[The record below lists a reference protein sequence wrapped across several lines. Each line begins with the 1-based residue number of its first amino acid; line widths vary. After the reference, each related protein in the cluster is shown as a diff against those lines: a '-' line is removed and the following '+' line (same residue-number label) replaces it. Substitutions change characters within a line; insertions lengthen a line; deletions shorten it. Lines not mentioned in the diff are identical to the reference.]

1 MDDER
6 LLPLDEAKR
15 MAAVVRYDVLDTP
28 PDGAFDRITA
38 LASRLLR
45 VPISIVSIVDTDRI
59 WFKSRH
65 GIDVEQIDRD
75 PGLCAS
81 AILQEGPWLVNDAA
95 ADPRTLANPL
105 VSGDLGLRFYAGVP
119 LTTQD
124 GDRLGTLCVID
135 QRPRELT
142 DDETAT
148 LEDLAALVMHELELR
163 LAART
168 AVALESRLRTSAEE
182 VATTLQESLLPPR
195 LPVVLGLDIAAR
207 YHPASVDQVGG
218 DFYDVIGSDFLD
230 NVDECAVVLGEAAG
244 TGPRAAA
251 LAGRVRWTVHTLTMR
266 AWTPANALGE
276 LNNVLVR
283 DQLNPESYC
292 SLALA
297 HVTGDGDLTLALG
310 GHASP
315 LVLRT
320 DGTVETIGEN
330 APAVGWLPDVDYID
344 TRTRLATGD
353 VLVVFTDGVIR
364 ALSEG
369 STMDD
374 APLHALLGQL
384 AGRSAEEVAAGL
396 DEGIGRGLTDDAAFV
411 VVRRI

>member
-1 MDDER
+1 MDDET
-6 LLPLDEAKR
+6 LIPLDEAQR
-15 MAAVVRYDVLDTP
+15 VAAVCRYDVLDTP

-65 GIDVEQIDRD
+65 GIDIEQIERY

-81 AILQEGPWLVNDAA
+81 AILHDGPWLVSDAA
-95 ADPRTLANPL
+95 SDPRTMANPL
-105 VSGDLGLRFYAGVP
+105 VTGALGLRFYAGIP
-119 LTTQD
+119 LTTHD
-124 GDRLGTLCVID
+124 GHNLGTLSVID
-135 QRPRELT
+135 TQPRELT
-142 DDETAT
+142 DDELAT

-168 AVALESRLRTSAEE
+168 AVELESHLRATAEQ
-182 VATTLQESLLPPR
+182 VASTLQESLLPPR

-207 YHPASVDQVGG
+207 HHAASVDTVGG
-218 DFYDVIGSDFLD
+218 DFYDVIGSDFLEH
-230 NVDECAVVLGEAAG
+230 VDECAIVLGEAAG

-251 LAGRVRWTVHTLTMR
+251 LAGRARWTVHTLTMR

-283 DQLNPESYC
+283 DQLNPERYC

-310 GHASP
+310 GHARP

-320 DGTVETIGEN
+320 DGTVE
-330 APAVGWLPDVDYID
+330 AVGDNGPAAGWMPDVDYTD
-344 TRTRLATGD
+344 TRTRLDTGD
-353 VLVVFTDGVIR
+353 ILVMFTDGVVR
-364 ALSEG
+364 ALVDGFDLS
-369 STMDD
+369 D
-374 APLHALLGQL
+374 APLRALLAAL
-384 AGRSAEEVAAGL
+384 AGRSAEDVAAGL
-396 DEGIGRGLTDDAAFV
+396 DEAIGRGLSDDAAYV
-411 VVRRI
+411 LVRRL

>member
-6 LLPLDEAKR
+6 LLPLEETNR
-15 MAAVVRYDVLDTP
+15 MAAVGRYDVLDTP

-38 LASRLLR
+38 LASRLLQ

-65 GIDVEQIDRD
+65 GIDVEQIDRE

-81 AILQEGPWLVNDAA
+81 AIMQDGPWLVTDAA
-95 ADPRTLANPL
+95 ADPRTMANPL
-105 VSGDLGLRFYAGVP
+105 VAGEMGLRFYAGVP
-119 LTTQD
+119 LVTQD
-124 GDRLGTLCVID
+124 GYRLGTLCVID
-135 QRPRELT
+135 QHPRELT
-142 DDETAT
+142 DHEVAT

-168 AVALESRLRTSAEE
+168 AVELESHLRSTAEE
-182 VATTLQESLLPPR
+182 VAATLQESLLPPR

-207 YHPASVDQVGG
+207 YHAASVDQVGG
-218 DFYDVIGSDFLD
+218 DFYDVIGSDLLD

-244 TGPRAAA
+244 TGPRAVA
-251 LAGRVRWTVHTLTMR
+251 LAGRARWTVHTLTMR

-283 DQLNPESYC
+283 DQLNPERYC

-315 LVLRT
+315 LVLRA
-320 DGTVETIGEN
+320 DGTVEPVGEN
-330 APAVGWLPDVDYID
+330 APAVGWIPDVDYID
-344 TRTRLATGD
+344 ARTRLATGD
-353 VLVVFTDGVIR
+353 VLVMYTDGVIR
-364 ALSEG
+364 AVSEG
-369 STMDD
+369 NVMDD
-374 APLHALLGQL
+374 AALRALLGQL
-384 AGRSAEEVAAGL
+384 AGRSAEDVAAGL
-396 DEGIGRGLTDDAAFV
+396 DEAIGRGLTDDAAFV